1 MPIQA
6 LYPTPYN
13 ICSSIAA
20 TSNAGERYRPAY
32 RRGHQEAGRG
42 ELGQTCW
49 LQSSFLHGH
58 FSSPPSRETMPTF

>member
-20 TSNAGERYRPAY
+20 TSNTGERYRSAY
-32 RRGHQEAGRG
+32 RGRHQEAGRG
-42 ELGQTCW
+42 ELGQTCRW
-49 LQSSFLHGH
+49 QPSSLHRHISG
-58 FSSPPSRETMPTF
+58 PPSCETMPTF